1 MRYLIVL
8 AAFVGALAVPLAATG
23 GGWAT
28 VQLEALPADIDAGGT
43 WNARL
48 TVLRHGETPTDGAAP
63 IITIS
68 SEKGAAETF
77 AAKPAGEP
85 GVYEAAVVFPTAGTW
100 TYEISDGLAATGYG
114 MDTTTTYPPVSVG
127 EAPGGGVAGDG
138 QLPALPLA
146 GIAFLLALAG
156 AAAAVVMV
164 RRSRRLTP
172 AGR

>member
-8 AAFVGALAVPLAATG
+8 AALVGALAMPLAANG

-28 VQLEALPADIDAGGT
+28 VQLEALPTDIESGGT

-48 TVLRHGETPTDGAAP
+48 TVLRHGETQTDGAAP

-68 SEKGAAETF
+68 GEKGETETF
-77 AAKPAGEP
+77 AATPAGEP

-100 TYEISDGLAATGYG
+100 SYEISDGLAATGYG
-114 MDTTTTYPPVSVG
+114 MDTTTTYPPVTVT
-127 EAPGGGVAGDG
+127 EAPGGGVASDE
-138 QLPALPLA
+138 LPALPLA
-146 GIAFLLALAG
+146 GLAFLLALAG
-156 AAAAVVMV
+156 AAAAIVMV

>member
-1 MRYLIVL
+1 MRYVIALVAL
-8 AAFVGALAVPLAATG
+8 AAALAAPAAAPG

-28 VQLEALPADIDAGGT
+28 VQLEALPTDIDAGGT

-48 TVLRHGETPTDGAAP
+48 TVLRHGETPTDGAEP
-63 IITIS
+63 MITIS
-68 SEKGAAETF
+68 SEKGEAETF

-100 TYEISDGLAATGYG
+100 SYEISDGLAATGYG
-114 MDTTTTYPPVSVG
+114 VDTTTTYPPLTVG
-127 EAPGGGVAGDG
+127 AGAGGVGDG
-138 QLPALPLA
+138 SLPALPLA
-146 GIAFLLALAG
+146 GFGLVLALAG
-156 AAAAVVMV
+156 AAAAVVML

>member
-1 MRYLIVL
+1 MRYLIAL
-8 AAFVGALAVPLAATG
+8 AALVGALAAPTAAVG

-28 VQLEALPADIDAGGT
+28 VELEALPTGIDAGDT

-63 IITIS
+63 TITIS
-68 SEKGAAETF
+68 GEKGDVEAFVAE
-77 AAKPAGEP
+77 PAGET

-100 TYEISDGLAATGYG
+100 SYEISDGLAATGYG
-114 MDTTTTYPPVSVG
+114 ESTTTTYPPVSVG
-127 EAPGGGVAGDG
+127 DAPGGGVRSDE
-138 QLPALPLA
+138 LPTLPLA
-146 GIAFLLALAG
+146 ALGVLIAIAG
-156 AAAAVVMV
+156 AAAAVALV

>member
-1 MRYLIVL
+1 MRYVIALVVLVAAL
-8 AAFVGALAVPLAATG
+8 AAPAAAPG

-28 VQLEALPADIDAGGT
+28 VQLQAMPTDIDAGGT

-63 IITIS
+63 TITIS
-68 SEKGAAETF
+68 GEKGQAETF

-85 GVYEAAVVFPTAGTW
+85 GVYEAAVAFPTAGTW

-114 MDTTTTYPPVSVG
+114 VDTTTTYPPVIVAA
-127 EAPGGGVAGDG
+127 APGGVGDG
-138 QLPALPLA
+138 SLPALPLA
-146 GIAFLLALAG
+146 GFGLVLALVG
-156 AAAAVVMV
+156 AAAAAMLL